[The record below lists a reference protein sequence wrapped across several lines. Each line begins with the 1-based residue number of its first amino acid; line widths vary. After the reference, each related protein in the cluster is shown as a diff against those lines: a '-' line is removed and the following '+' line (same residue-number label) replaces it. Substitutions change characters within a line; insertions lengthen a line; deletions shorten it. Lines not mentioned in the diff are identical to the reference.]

1 MSMAAEGGGI
11 FFCSASMDIPSGK
24 KRKRLFNILGVTVV
38 SLWLVVIGLLVK
50 KLHFKGGGT
59 AVASKHVAGTID
71 SPQRD
76 WKEIYLKDK
85 KVGYTV
91 SLIKPFDDG
100 YLVQEE
106 VFLRLNLMGLVSGVY
121 TATQCQVD
129 DNFLLKSFNF
139 TMSSGVV
146 RFNLTGNVEG
156 DELVLQSA
164 RGKAKRTQ
172 RIKLSAPPMMASC
185 VGYFLSSRKIKV
197 GEEFKVPIFDPSTT
211 AQKEAVV
218 KVVAREPI
226 TINTIK
232 YNAYRLETEMWG
244 KVLTS
249 WVDESGI
256 TLKEKGFMGFTIVK
270 SSPAAAPLNMDDEK
284 GEVDFY
290 EAASISVEKRLP
302 EPSRVNYLKLQVDGL
317 SRDSLDLGV
326 LDGGRQRFHDGTLE
340 IFREILPPHA
350 RYTIPYPGQGAAMEP
365 FLKSEFN
372 IESDEKE
379 IIEKARAIAASE
391 RNPLKVSK
399 RLSTWVYHHLEKRP
413 VVSVP
418 SALEVLKT
426 GVGDC
431 NEHATLLTA
440 LLRASGIPARLSIGL
455 VYTRGKFFYHAWTE
469 AYVGEWV
476 SMDPTLNQMPVDATH
491 VKLVE
496 GNLERQVEIAGLIG
510 KLKLKV
516 LDYRYD

>member
-1 MSMAAEGGGI
+1 M
-11 FFCSASMDIPSGK
+11 
-24 KRKRLFNILGVTVV
+24 KRLFNLFGIAVV
-38 SLWLVVIGLLVK
+38 SLWLVMIGLLVK
-50 KLHFKGGGT
+50 KLHFKAEAT
-59 AVASKHVAGTID
+59 STASKHVAGTID
-71 SPQRD
+71 SPQRE

-91 SLIKPFDDG
+91 SLIKPFDGG

-106 VFLRLNLMGLVSGVY
+106 VFLRLNLMGLASGVY
-121 TATQCQVD
+121 TATQCRVD

-139 TMSSGVV
+139 SMSSGVV
-146 RFNLTGNVEG
+146 RFNLSGTVEG
-156 DELVLQSA
+156 DELLLETA

-172 RIKLSAPPMMASC
+172 RIRLSAPPMMGAC
-185 VGYFLSSRKIKV
+185 VGYFLKSRKIRV

-211 AQKEAVV
+211 AQKEAVI

-226 TINTIK
+226 TINRIR
-232 YNAYRLETEMWG
+232 YNAFRLETEMWG
-244 KVLTS
+244 NLLTS
-249 WVDESGI
+249 WVDESGT

-270 SSPAAAPLNMDDEK
+270 SSAAAAPLDIDGQ

-290 EAASISVEKRLP
+290 DAASISVERRLH
-302 EPSRVNYLKLQVDGL
+302 EPSRVNYLKLQVEGINNAA
-317 SRDSLDLGV
+317 LDPDV
-326 LDGGRQRFHDGTLE
+326 LTGGRQSFHEGVME
-340 IFREILPPHA
+340 ISREYIPSRA
-350 RYTIPYPGQGAAMEP
+350 SYSMPYPEHGDGMKL
-365 FLKSEFN
+365 FLKPEFN

-379 IIEKARAIAASE
+379 IIEKARRVSGGE
-391 RNPLKVSK
+391 KNPLVVSR
-399 RLSTWVYHHLEKRP
+399 RLFTWVYHNLEKRP

-418 SALEVLKT
+418 SALEVLET
-426 GVGDC
+426 RVGDC

-469 AYVGEWV
+469 AYVGKWV
-476 SMDPTLNQMPVDATH
+476 SMDATLNQMPVDATH
-491 VKLVE
+491 IKLVE

-516 LDYRYD
+516 LEYRYD

>member
-1 MSMAAEGGGI
+1 M
-11 FFCSASMDIPSGK
+11 
-24 KRKRLFNILGVTVV
+24 
-38 SLWLVVIGLLVK
+38 IGLLIK
-50 KLHFKGGGT
+50 KLHFTEGDMS
-59 AVASKHVAGTID
+59 VASKQVAGTID
-71 SPQRD
+71 SPQRE

-91 SLIKPFDDG
+91 SLVKPFDGG

-106 VFLRLNLMGLVSGVY
+106 VFLRLNLMGLASGVY
-121 TATQCQVD
+121 TATQCRVD

-139 TMSSGVV
+139 SMSSGVV
-146 RFNLTGNVEG
+146 RFNLTGRVLG
-156 DELVLQSA
+156 DELLLESA

-172 RIKLSAPPMMASC
+172 RIKLSAPPMMGAC
-185 VGYFLSSRKIKV
+185 MGFFLKSRKIRV

-211 AQKEAVV
+211 AQKEAIV

-226 TINTIK
+226 TINRIR

-244 KVLTS
+244 KLLTS
-249 WVDESGI
+249 WVDESGT

-270 SSPAAAPLNMDDEK
+270 SSAAVAPLDIE
-284 GEVDFY
+284 GQEEVDFY
-290 EAASISVEKRLP
+290 DAASISVERRLP
-302 EPSRVNYLKLQVDGL
+302 EPSRVHYLKLQVDGINNA
-317 SRDSLDLGV
+317 V
-326 LDGGRQRFHDGTLE
+326 LDPDVLTGGRQRFHEGVME
-340 IFREILPPHA
+340 ISREYLPSRAP
-350 RYTIPYPGQGAAMEP
+350 YSVPYPYRGDGMKP

-379 IIEKARAIAASE
+379 IVEKAREIFGSE
-391 RNPLKVSK
+391 KDPLVVSR
-399 RLSTWVYHHLEKRP
+399 RLFAWVYDNLEKRP

-426 GVGDC
+426 RVGDC

-440 LLRASGIPARLSIGL
+440 LLRASGIPARLNIGL
-455 VYTRGKFFYHAWTE
+455 VYNRGKFFYHAWTE
-469 AYVGEWV
+469 AYVGKWV
-476 SMDPTLNQMPVDATH
+476 SMDATLNQMPVDATH
-491 VKLVE
+491 IKLVE

-510 KLKLKV
+510 QLKLKV

>member
-1 MSMAAEGGGI
+1 VAAEGGGI
-11 FFCSASMDIPSGK
+11 FFCIASMDIPSRK
-24 KRKRLFNILGVTVV
+24 KRRRLFNILGIAVV
-38 SLWLVVIGLLVK
+38 SLWLLMIVLLVK

-59 AVASKHVAGTID
+59 AVASKHVAGSID

-106 VFLRLNLMGLVSGVY
+106 VFLRLNLMGLASGVY

-129 DNFLLKSFNF
+129 DNFVLKSFNF
-139 TMSSGVV
+139 SMSSGVV
-146 RFNLTGNVEG
+146 RFNLRGKVEG

-164 RGKAKRTQ
+164 RGKAERTQ
-172 RIKLSAPPMMASC
+172 RIKLSAPPMMGSC
-185 VGYFLSSRKIKV
+185 MGYFLRSRKIQV
-197 GEEFKVPIFDPSTT
+197 GEKFKVPIFDPSTT
-211 AQKEAVV
+211 AQREAVV

-226 TINTIK
+226 TINRIK

-244 KVLTS
+244 RVLTS

-270 SSPAAAPLNMDDEK
+270 SSPAAAPLDMDEQ

-290 EAASISVEKRLP
+290 DAASISVEKRLP
-302 EPSRVNYLKLQVDGL
+302 DPSRVNYLKLQVQGL
-317 SRDSLDLGV
+317 GRDSLEPGV
-326 LDGGRQRFHDGTLE
+326 LGRGRQRFHEGTLE
-340 IFREILPPHA
+340 IFREILPSHA
-350 RYTIPYPGQGAAMEP
+350 PYTIPYPEQGDAMTP

-379 IIEKARAIAASE
+379 IKEKARAIAASE
-391 RNPLKVSK
+391 GNPLKVSK

-491 VKLVE
+491 IKLVE

>member
-1 MSMAAEGGGI
+1 M
-11 FFCSASMDIPSGK
+11 
-24 KRKRLFNILGVTVV
+24 KRLFNLLGIAVV
-38 SLWLVVIGLLVK
+38 SVWVVMIGLLIK
-50 KLHFKGGGT
+50 KLHFTEGDMS
-59 AVASKHVAGTID
+59 VASKQVAGTID
-71 SPQRD
+71 SPQRE

-91 SLIKPFDDG
+91 SLVKPFDGG

-106 VFLRLNLMGLVSGVY
+106 VFLRLNLMGLASGVY
-121 TATQCQVD
+121 TATQCRVD

-139 TMSSGVV
+139 SMSSGVV
-146 RFNLTGNVEG
+146 RFNLTGRVLG
-156 DELVLQSA
+156 DELLLESA

-172 RIKLSAPPMMASC
+172 RIKLSAPPMMGAC
-185 VGYFLSSRKIKV
+185 MGFFLKSRKIRV

-211 AQKEAVV
+211 AQKEAIV

-226 TINTIK
+226 TINRIR

-244 KVLTS
+244 KLLTS
-249 WVDESGI
+249 WVDESGT

-270 SSPAAAPLNMDDEK
+270 SSAAVAPLDIE
-284 GEVDFY
+284 GQEEVDFY
-290 EAASISVEKRLP
+290 DAASISVERRLP
-302 EPSRVNYLKLQVDGL
+302 EPSRVHYLKLQVDGINNA
-317 SRDSLDLGV
+317 V
-326 LDGGRQRFHDGTLE
+326 LDPDVLTGGRQRFHEGVME
-340 IFREILPPHA
+340 ISREYLPSRAP
-350 RYTIPYPGQGAAMEP
+350 YSVPYPYRGDGMKP

-379 IIEKARAIAASE
+379 IIEKAREIFGSE
-391 RNPLKVSK
+391 KDPLVVSR
-399 RLSTWVYHHLEKRP
+399 RLFAWVYDNLEKRP

-426 GVGDC
+426 RVGDC

-440 LLRASGIPARLSIGL
+440 LLRASGIPARLNIGL
-455 VYTRGKFFYHAWTE
+455 VYNRGKFFYHAWTE
-469 AYVGEWV
+469 AYVGKWV
-476 SMDPTLNQMPVDATH
+476 SMDATLNQMPVDATH
-491 VKLVE
+491 IKLVE

-510 KLKLKV
+510 QLKLKV

>member
-1 MSMAAEGGGI
+1 
-11 FFCSASMDIPSGK
+11 MDMPSRK
-24 KRKRLFNILGVTVV
+24 KRKRLFNILGIAVV
-38 SLWLVVIGLLVK
+38 SLWLVMIGLLVK
-50 KLHFKGGGT
+50 KLHFKAEGT
-59 AVASKHVAGTID
+59 SVAPRHVAGTID

-91 SLIKPFDDG
+91 SLIKPFDGG

-106 VFLRLNLMGLVSGVY
+106 VFLRLNLMGLASGVY

-139 TMSSGVV
+139 SMSSGVV
-146 RFNLTGNVEG
+146 RFNLTGKVEG

-172 RIKLSAPPMMASC
+172 RIKLSAPPMMGSC
-185 VGYFLSSRKIKV
+185 VGYFLKSRKIRV

-218 KVVAREPI
+218 KVVARDPI
-226 TINTIK
+226 TINRIK

-244 KVLTS
+244 KVITS
-249 WVDESGI
+249 WVDESGT

-270 SSPAAAPLNMDDEK
+270 SSAAAAPLDMDEP

-290 EAASISVEKRLP
+290 DAASISVEKRLP

-317 SRDSLDLGV
+317 SSASLDPDVLG
-326 LDGGRQRFHDGTLE
+326 GGRQRFHEGTLE
-340 IFREILPPHA
+340 ISRESLPSRAP
-350 RYTIPYPGQGAAMEP
+350 YTIPYSDQGDGMKP

-379 IIEKARAIAASE
+379 IIEKARAIYASE
-391 RNPLKVSK
+391 KNPLTVSK
-399 RLSTWVYHHLEKRP
+399 RLSTWVYHHLDKRP
-413 VVSVP
+413 VVSIP

-476 SMDPTLNQMPVDATH
+476 SMDATLNQMPVDATH
-491 VKLVE
+491 IKLVE

>member
-1 MSMAAEGGGI
+1 IA
-11 FFCSASMDIPSGK
+11 
-24 KRKRLFNILGVTVV
+24 VV
-38 SLWLVVIGLLVK
+38 SVWVVMIGLLIK
-50 KLHFKGGGT
+50 KLHFTEGDMS
-59 AVASKHVAGTID
+59 VASKQVAGTID
-71 SPQRD
+71 SPQRE

-91 SLIKPFDDG
+91 SLVKPFDGG

-106 VFLRLNLMGLVSGVY
+106 VFLRLNLMGLASGVY
-121 TATQCQVD
+121 TATQCRVD

-139 TMSSGVV
+139 SMSSGVV
-146 RFNLTGNVEG
+146 RFNLTGRVLG
-156 DELVLQSA
+156 DELLLESA

-172 RIKLSAPPMMASC
+172 RIKLSAPPMMGAC
-185 VGYFLSSRKIKV
+185 MGFFLKSRKIRV

-211 AQKEAVV
+211 AQKEAIV

-226 TINTIK
+226 TINRIR

-244 KVLTS
+244 KLLTS
-249 WVDESGI
+249 WVDESGT

-270 SSPAAAPLNMDDEK
+270 SSAAVAPLDIE
-284 GEVDFY
+284 GQEEVDFY
-290 EAASISVEKRLP
+290 DAASISVERRLP
-302 EPSRVNYLKLQVDGL
+302 EPSRVHYLKLQVDGINNA
-317 SRDSLDLGV
+317 V
-326 LDGGRQRFHDGTLE
+326 LDPDVLTGGRQRFHEGVME
-340 IFREILPPHA
+340 ISREYLPSRAP
-350 RYTIPYPGQGAAMEP
+350 YSVPYPYRGDGMKP

-379 IIEKARAIAASE
+379 IVEKAREIFGSE
-391 RNPLKVSK
+391 KDPLVVSR
-399 RLSTWVYHHLEKRP
+399 RLFAWVYDNLEKRP

-426 GVGDC
+426 RVGDC

-440 LLRASGIPARLSIGL
+440 LLRASGIPARLNIGL
-455 VYTRGKFFYHAWTE
+455 VYNRGKFFYHAWTE
-469 AYVGEWV
+469 AYVGKWV
-476 SMDPTLNQMPVDATH
+476 SMDATLNQMPVDATH
-491 VKLVE
+491 IKLVE

-510 KLKLKV
+510 QLKLKV

>member
-1 MSMAAEGGGI
+1 
-11 FFCSASMDIPSGK
+11 MDMPSRK
-24 KRKRLFNILGVTVV
+24 KRKRLFNILGIAVV

-50 KLHFKGGGT
+50 KLHFKAEGT
-59 AVASKHVAGTID
+59 SVASKHVAGTID
-71 SPQRD
+71 SPQRE

-91 SLIKPFDDG
+91 SLIKPFDGG

-106 VFLRLNLMGLVSGVY
+106 VFLRLNLMGLASGVY

-139 TMSSGVV
+139 SMSSGVV
-146 RFNLTGNVEG
+146 RFNLMGKVEG
-156 DELVLQSA
+156 DELLLETA

-172 RIKLSAPPMMASC
+172 RIKLSAPPMMGSC
-185 VGYFLSSRKIKV
+185 VGYFLKSREIRV

-211 AQKEAVV
+211 AQKEVV
-218 KVVAREPI
+218 FKVVAHEPI
-226 TINTIK
+226 TINKIT

-244 KVLTS
+244 KMLTS
-249 WVDESGI
+249 WVDESGT
-256 TLKEKGFMGFTIVK
+256 TLKETGFMGFTIVK
-270 SSPAAAPLNMDDEK
+270 SSAAAAPLDMDEQ

-290 EAASISVEKRLP
+290 DAASISVEKRLP

-317 SRDSLDLGV
+317 NSASLDPDVLG
-326 LDGGRQRFHDGTLE
+326 GERQRFHEGTLE
-340 IFREILPPHA
+340 ISRESLPSRAP
-350 RYTIPYPGQGAAMEP
+350 YKIPYTGRNNGMKP

-379 IIEKARAIAASE
+379 IIEKARAISAGE
-391 RNPLKVSK
+391 KNPLKVSK
-399 RLSTWVYHHLEKRP
+399 RLFTWVYEHLEKRP

-469 AYVGEWV
+469 AYVGKWV
-476 SMDPTLNQMPVDATH
+476 SMDATLNQMPVDATH
-491 VKLVE
+491 IKLVE

>member
-1 MSMAAEGGGI
+1 LGI
-11 FFCSASMDIPSGK
+11 A
-24 KRKRLFNILGVTVV
+24 VV
-38 SLWLVVIGLLVK
+38 SVWVVMIGLLIK
-50 KLHFKGGGT
+50 KLHFTEGDMS
-59 AVASKHVAGTID
+59 VASKQVAGTID
-71 SPQRD
+71 SPQRE

-91 SLIKPFDDG
+91 SLVKPFDGG

-106 VFLRLNLMGLVSGVY
+106 VFLRLNLMGLASGVY
-121 TATQCQVD
+121 TATQCRVD

-139 TMSSGVV
+139 SMSSGVV
-146 RFNLTGNVEG
+146 RFNLTGRVLG
-156 DELVLQSA
+156 DELLLESA

-172 RIKLSAPPMMASC
+172 RIKLSAPPMMGAC
-185 VGYFLSSRKIKV
+185 MGFFLKSRKIRV

-211 AQKEAVV
+211 AQKEAIV

-226 TINTIK
+226 TINRIR

-244 KVLTS
+244 KLLTS
-249 WVDESGI
+249 WVDESGT

-270 SSPAAAPLNMDDEK
+270 SSAAVAPLDIE
-284 GEVDFY
+284 GQEEVDFY
-290 EAASISVEKRLP
+290 DAASISVERRLP
-302 EPSRVNYLKLQVDGL
+302 EPSRVHYLKLQVDGINNA
-317 SRDSLDLGV
+317 V
-326 LDGGRQRFHDGTLE
+326 LDPDVLTGGRQRFHEGVME
-340 IFREILPPHA
+340 ISREYLPSRAP
-350 RYTIPYPGQGAAMEP
+350 YSVPYPYRGDGMKP

-379 IIEKARAIAASE
+379 IVEKAREIFGSE
-391 RNPLKVSK
+391 KDPLVVSR
-399 RLSTWVYHHLEKRP
+399 RLFAWVYDNLEKRP

-426 GVGDC
+426 RVGDC

-440 LLRASGIPARLSIGL
+440 LLRASGIPARLNIGL
-455 VYTRGKFFYHAWTE
+455 VYNRGKFFYHAWTE
-469 AYVGEWV
+469 AYVGKWV
-476 SMDPTLNQMPVDATH
+476 SMDATLNQMPVDATH
-491 VKLVE
+491 IKLVE

-510 KLKLKV
+510 QLKLKV

>member
-1 MSMAAEGGGI
+1 
-11 FFCSASMDIPSGK
+11 
-24 KRKRLFNILGVTVV
+24 
-38 SLWLVVIGLLVK
+38 
-50 KLHFKGGGT
+50 
-59 AVASKHVAGTID
+59 
-71 SPQRD
+71 
-76 WKEIYLKDK
+76 
-85 KVGYTV
+85 
-91 SLIKPFDDG
+91 
-100 YLVQEE
+100 
-106 VFLRLNLMGLVSGVY
+106 
-121 TATQCQVD
+121 
-129 DNFLLKSFNF
+129 
-139 TMSSGVV
+139 
-146 RFNLTGNVEG
+146 VEG
-156 DELVLQSA
+156 DELLLETA

-172 RIKLSAPPMMASC
+172 RIKLSAPPMMGSC
-185 VGYFLSSRKIKV
+185 VGYFLKSREIRV

-211 AQKEAVV
+211 AQKEVV
-218 KVVAREPI
+218 FKVVAHEPI
-226 TINTIK
+226 TINKIT

-244 KVLTS
+244 KMLTS
-249 WVDESGI
+249 WVDESGT
-256 TLKEKGFMGFTIVK
+256 TLKETGFMGFTIVK
-270 SSPAAAPLNMDDEK
+270 SSAAAAPLDMDEQ

-290 EAASISVEKRLP
+290 DAASISVEKRLP

-317 SRDSLDLGV
+317 NSASLDPDVLG
-326 LDGGRQRFHDGTLE
+326 GERQRFHEGTLE
-340 IFREILPPHA
+340 ISRESLPSRAP
-350 RYTIPYPGQGAAMEP
+350 YKIPYTGRNNGMKP

-379 IIEKARAIAASE
+379 IIEKARAISAGE
-391 RNPLKVSK
+391 KNPLKVSK
-399 RLSTWVYHHLEKRP
+399 RLFTWVYEHLEKRP

-469 AYVGEWV
+469 AYVGKWV
-476 SMDPTLNQMPVDATH
+476 SMDATLNQMPVDATH
-491 VKLVE
+491 IKLVE

>member
-1 MSMAAEGGGI
+1 
-11 FFCSASMDIPSGK
+11 MDVSSRK
-24 KRKRLFNILGVTVV
+24 KRKRLFNILGIAVV
-38 SLWLVVIGLLVK
+38 SLWLVMIGYLVK
-50 KLHFKGGGT
+50 KLHFKAGGT
-59 AVASKHVAGTID
+59 PVASKHATGTID
-71 SPQRD
+71 SPHRD

-91 SLIKPFDDG
+91 GLIKPFDGG

-106 VFLRLNLMGLVSGVY
+106 VFLRLNLMGLASGVY

-139 TMSSGVV
+139 SMSSGVV
-146 RFNLTGNVEG
+146 RFNLAGTVEG

-172 RIKLSAPPMMASC
+172 RIKLSAPPMMGSC
-185 VGYFLSSRKIKV
+185 VGYFLKTRKIRV

-226 TINTIK
+226 TINRIK
-232 YNAYRLETEMWG
+232 YNTYRLETEMWG

-249 WVDESGI
+249 WVDESGT
-256 TLKEKGFMGFTIVK
+256 TLKEKGFMGFTIIK
-270 SSPAAAPLNMDDEK
+270 SSAAAAPLDMDEP

-290 EAASISVEKRLP
+290 DAASISVERRLP
-302 EPSRVNYLKLQVDGL
+302 EPSRVNYLKLQVEGIN
-317 SRDSLDLGV
+317 SASLDPEILG
-326 LDGGRQRFHDGTLE
+326 GGRQRFHEGTLE
-340 IFREILPPHA
+340 ISRESLPSRAPYA
-350 RYTIPYPGQGAAMEP
+350 IPYPEQGEGMKP

-379 IIEKARAIAASE
+379 IIEKAKAIIGSE
-391 RNPLKVSK
+391 KNPLTVSK
-399 RLSTWVYHHLEKRP
+399 RLSTWVYQHLEKRP

-418 SALEVLKT
+418 SALEVLET
-426 GVGDC
+426 RVGDC

-469 AYVGEWV
+469 AYLGKWV
-476 SMDPTLNQMPVDATH
+476 SMDATLNQMPVDATH
-491 VKLVE
+491 IKLVE